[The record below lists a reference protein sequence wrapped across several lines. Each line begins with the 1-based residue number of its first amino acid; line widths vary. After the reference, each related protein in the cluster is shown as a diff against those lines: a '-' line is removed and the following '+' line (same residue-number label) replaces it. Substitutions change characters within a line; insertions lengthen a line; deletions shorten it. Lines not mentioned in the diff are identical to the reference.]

1 MQSTSEADERAP
13 APPSRDDKERPK
25 LPKQVTRLT
34 LSNKL
39 RRSISKEARADGD
52 ANKLWQAAG
61 SLSSI
66 HRQYAR
72 PGKPAAELEIDLHD
86 LWFTYYHAA
95 RNTLADNPMLD
106 RLVVQILQAREIGP
120 LRRASPAAA
129 DTASTSDGVIWADL
143 PFLAPDMT
151 FFWLE
156 DWARMSADNRL
167 GLSTFL
173 AKLASVGVCRDRLC
187 GIGLVLLRDTLET
200 MRPLGA
206 VSSDDDDDDGTDSGK
221 ERSAENA
228 ARRPQDVTVAEL
240 LPAVNA
246 WMFHAGYKVIQ
257 LADARWTGD
266 DGALGPL
273 LRADPSS
280 SAMSA
285 GGFSPERWI
294 YWLKRMEQIAE
305 EAESAGDARLG
316 GLTRRYMD
324 NMLAVVDEM
333 DSAVKRLLKDSPG
346 VIRHQPMVME
356 FGPK

>member
-1 MQSTSEADERAP
+1 MQSTSEAEERAP
-13 APPSRDDKERPK
+13 APPPPPRDDKERSK

-66 HRQYAR
+66 HRQYTR

-95 RNTLADNPMLD
+95 KNTLADNPMLD
-106 RLVVQILQAREIGP
+106 RLVVQILQAREVGP
-120 LRRASPAAA
+120 LRRASPA

-143 PFLAPDMT
+143 PFLVPDMT

-187 GIGLVLLRDTLET
+187 SIGLMLLRDTLET
-200 MRPLGA
+200 MRPLGGA
-206 VSSDDDDDDGTDSGK
+206 SSNDDGKDSDK

-257 LADARWTGD
+257 LADARWIGD
-266 DGALGPL
+266 DGGLGPL
-273 LRADPSS
+273 LRADPSG

-305 EAESAGDARLG
+305 EAESAGDTRLG
-316 GLTRRYMD
+316 RLTRRYMD

-333 DSAVKRLLKDSPG
+333 DSAVKRLLEDSPG
-346 VIRHQPMVME
+346 VIRHQPTVME

>member
-1 MQSTSEADERAP
+1 MQSTSEAEERAP
-13 APPSRDDKERPK
+13 APREEKERPK

-39 RRSISKEARADGD
+39 RRSIAKEARTDGNT
-52 ANKLWQAAG
+52 NKLWEAAS

-66 HRQYAR
+66 HGQYAR
-72 PGKPAAELEIDLHD
+72 SGKPATELEIDLHD

-95 RNTLADNPMLD
+95 KNTLADNPILD

-120 LRRASPAAA
+120 LQRTSSA
-129 DTASTSDGVIWADL
+129 DTGSVATTASTSEGIIWTDL
-143 PFLAPDMT
+143 PFLVPDMT
-151 FFWLE
+151 YFWLE
-156 DWARMSADNRL
+156 DWAKISASSRL
-167 GLSTFL
+167 GFSTFL
-173 AKLASVGVCRDRLC
+173 AKLASVGICRDRFCSIALM
-187 GIGLVLLRDTLET
+187 LLRDTLET
-200 MRPLGA
+200 VRPLG
-206 VSSDDDDDDGTDSGK
+206 VCVSDDDKDK
-221 ERSAENA
+221 ERSAEKP
-228 ARRPQDVTVAEL
+228 ARRQQDVTVAEL

-246 WMFHAGYKVIQ
+246 WMFFAGHKIIQ
-257 LADARWTGD
+257 LADARWSGD
-266 DGALGPL
+266 DGGLGPL

-294 YWLKRMEQIAE
+294 HWLKRMEQIAE

-324 NMLAVVDEM
+324 NMLAVADET

-346 VIRHQPMVME
+346 VIRHQPMTLE
-356 FGPK
+356 LGPK